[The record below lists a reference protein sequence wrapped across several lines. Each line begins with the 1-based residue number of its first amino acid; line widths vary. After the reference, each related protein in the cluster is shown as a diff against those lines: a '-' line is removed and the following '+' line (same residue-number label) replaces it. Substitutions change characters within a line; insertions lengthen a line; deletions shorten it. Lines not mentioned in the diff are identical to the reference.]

1 MKNLIMVYC
10 CFSTIYATF
19 SQPSF
24 DAKRD
29 FVWVFGK
36 ESGFTDSVRYKFLD
50 FRTDTMSLHFVR
62 TKSHD
67 LFQTNASICDTAG
80 NFLFFSNGCVL
91 IDSNY
96 QLIQGADTI
105 NRGVQWSSYCSKGS
119 DMTFGYVIV
128 NGCWI
133 LPVSDIK
140 YKVFYADLI
149 NDYAHSSGIRFAT
162 VKQDY
167 NLNQLEG
174 FNPDTYQFYADLHG
188 NKRGI
193 VRHAN
198 GRDWWM
204 INEGYDTH
212 KYYISRIDSSEQ
224 IHPTINQTFNTLP
237 PKIYHGGGQ
246 ACFTPD
252 GTKYVTI
259 DARNHCQ
266 VFDFD
271 RCKGELSNVRY
282 IPLPVPYDSVG
293 ASTGIAVSPNS
304 RFMYLMTLYTIWQYD
319 LNATDI
325 ASTKIKVAQCDNWVD
340 LYNQTLVFYQ
350 SQLGPDGKIYVFAP
364 AGRRAFTVIENP
376 DIEGLGCNVIQ
387 HKFYFPTQGTV
398 SQPPRFP
405 NFRLG
410 PVVGSPCDTIVYS
423 STLANERVATRMLLR
438 PNPANDYT
446 VVDITVSDYSAAMGL
461 ALEVYDLSGVLLKSY
476 LVSPYTALQR
486 IETSDLANGLYLVSL
501 KGKGSVLRT
510 EKLVVLRE

>member
-1 MKNLIMVYC
+1 MKYSLLFVLIL
-10 CFSTIYATF
+10 TLNQNGIT
-19 SQPSF
+19 QPTY

-29 FVWVFGK
+29 FVWVFGT
-36 ESGFTDSVRYKFLD
+36 ESGYTDSVKYKYLD
-50 FRTDTMSLHFVR
+50 FRADSMSIRFKR

-67 LFQTNASICDTAG
+67 LYQTNASICDTSG

-91 IDSNY
+91 IDSAY

-105 NRGVQWSSYCSKGS
+105 NRGVFWSTCDKGS
-119 DMTFGYVIV
+119 DMTEGYVIV

-133 LPVSDIK
+133 LPVSENK
-140 YKVFYADLI
+140 FKVFYADLI
-149 NDYAHSSGIRFAT
+149 NDYAHTSGVRFAT
-162 VKQDY
+162 VKQ
-167 NLNQLEG
+167 NTNSNNLEG
-174 FNPDTYQFYADLHG
+174 TDPDTYLFQADLTG
-188 NKRGI
+188 AKRGI

-198 GRDWWM
+198 GKDWWM
-204 INEGYDTH
+204 INEGYDIH

-224 IHPTINQTFNTLP
+224 IHPTVNQTFNTLP

-246 ACFTPD
+246 ACFTSD

-259 DARNHCQ
+259 DAKNHCQ

-282 IPLPVPYDSVG
+282 IPLPVSYDSVG

-304 RFMYLMTLYTIWQYD
+304 RFMYLMTWTTIWQYD
-319 LNATDI
+319 LYASDI
-325 ASTKIKVAQCDNWVD
+325 ESSKIKVAQCDNWVD
-340 LYNQTLVFYQ
+340 LYGQRVVFYQ

-364 AGRRAFTVIENP
+364 SCRRSFTIIENP
-376 DIEGLGCNVIQ
+376 DIQGLGCNVIQ
-387 HKFYFPTQGTV
+387 HKYYDPTTGHYC
-398 SQPPRFP
+398 QPPRFP

-423 STLANERVATRMLLR
+423 STLANERVAARMLLR

-461 ALEVYDLSGVLLKSY
+461 VLEVHDLSGLLLKSY

-501 KGKGSVLRT
+501 KGKGRVLRT